1 MLLNKNN
8 LNLSF
13 KIITNKNIDQFHVL
27 CECLK
32 IIIMNRCFKHDLCYK
47 KHLVML
53 NAFLVNAN
61 LRQCVS
67 MMQNKNWVSSG
78 EAQLKKMHS
87 INKIISKHSV

>member
-1 MLLNKNN
+1 MLK
-8 LNLSF
+8 
-13 KIITNKNIDQFHVL
+13 
-27 CECLK
+27 K
-32 IIIMNRCFKHDLCYK
+32 IIINRCFKHDLCYK

-53 NAFLVNAN
+53 NAFFVNAN

-87 INKIISKHSV
+87 INKIISKHSVKFYLEPWKHRNKVKHDP